1 LSPSLGVPVV
11 SFHEAVARFRAFL
24 RTNNRPEVVAWIGP
38 DDVVAVKSRVHVLLR
53 GPDRRWR
60 DAQCRYE
67 LGLDRKL
74 GIVLQ
79 EVCEAR
85 GISCCHVYIP
95 KNARD
100 AELLAIEAGLK
111 MSVPQE
117 ARRAQGVTSRL
128 YWAWL
133 NMRGQADPF
142 KLKA

>member
-1 LSPSLGVPVV
+1 MSPSLAVPAV

-24 RTNNRPEVVAWIGP
+24 RVNDRPEVVAWINP
-38 DDVVAVKSRVHVLLR
+38 EDVVAVKTRLYVRLS
-53 GPDRRWR
+53 GPDRRWM

-79 EVCEAR
+79 QVCEAR

-100 AELLAIEAGLK
+100 AEALAIEAGLK
-111 MSVPQE
+111 MSVSE
-117 ARRAQGVTSRL
+117 ETRRARGVTSRI
-128 YWAWL
+128 YWAWV

-142 KLKA
+142 KLRG